1 MALKLKDKVKE
12 HTEPSANNFSY
23 TVLNSR
29 NIDIEIEI
37 EILRFISHPMWR
49 QNVLEWTANLVF
61 LFR

>member
-37 EILRFISHPMWR
+37 EILRFISHPM
-49 QNVLEWTANLVF
+49 
-61 LFR
+61 